1 MSMPATS
8 ITCDRCNFTT
18 SNTVF
23 WGIYYYQINDDSLI
37 HIERGAGWCF
47 DCQTFTSIEELNK
60 EKAMAKLHRLKKE
73 LSEHQEQLSK
83 IESYKTGFITKL
95 FTSGSKFADLKEKV
109 NYLQTNVNEALLYV
123 NLINSR
129 KSPPRCLRCCRSN
142 ITPFVIPSVEDGSG
156 KHLSG
161 FIHPNCG
168 GNIIVE
174 NEGIRIAK
182 KLRTRIYS
190 MEGNFL
196 KEEE

>member
-1 MSMPATS
+1 MPATS
-8 ITCDRCNFTT
+8 LTCDRCNFAT
-18 SNTVF
+18 SNTIF
-23 WGIYYYQINDDSLI
+23 WGIFYYQINHDSFI
-37 HIERGAGWCF
+37 NIERSVGWCF
-47 DCQTFTSIEELNK
+47 DCQTFTPIEELNK
-60 EKAMAKLHRLKKE
+60 EKATAELQRLKKE
-73 LSEHQEQLSK
+73 LSEYQEQLNK
-83 IESYKTGFITKL
+83 TESYKTGFITRL
-95 FTSGSKFADLKEKV
+95 FTSGSKLAGLKEKV
-109 NYLQTNVNEALLYV
+109 KYLQANVDEARLYV

-129 KSPPRCLRCCRSN
+129 KNPPRCLLCCRSN
-142 ITPFVIPSVEDGSG
+142 ITPFVLPSVEDGSG

-174 NEGIRIAK
+174 NEGIRISK